1 MDRGQI
7 IGTVALAKMSGA
19 TFSIRHL
26 FVNDDP
32 NNERRHIV
40 LDLVE
45 DGRPVWR
52 YWIAFD
58 VLANI
63 DMTDLMAPTT
73 LDFAE
78 DQEALFQRAVN
89 GDEDLYAEGEI
100 LSEED
105 ADWWTEA
112 PT

>member
-19 TFSIRHL
+19 TFCIRHL
-26 FVNDDP
+26 FVDGDS
-32 NNERRHIV
+32 EKKYRHIV
-40 LDLVE
+40 LDLME

-52 YWIAFD
+52 YWIVFD
-58 VLANI
+58 VLADI
-63 DMTDLMAPTT
+63 DMCDIDAPTT

-78 DQEALFQRAVN
+78 EQEELLQRAIN

-100 LSEED
+100 LSEDD
-105 ADWWTEA
+105 ADWWAEP